1 MKRIL
6 FLILSALL
14 IAGVAG
20 NAAPAKKKTE
30 TVTYTVSMHCQNCV
44 NKLNDKL
51 SFLNGVKDLKV
62 SLKDKSVTIKYDPSK
77 IDETEFVKQIKQLGY
92 TAEKAAPAGT
102 KAAPAK

>member
-6 FLILSALL
+6 SLILSVLL
-14 IAGVAG
+14 LAGMTARAV
-20 NAAPAKKKTE
+20 PAKKTE